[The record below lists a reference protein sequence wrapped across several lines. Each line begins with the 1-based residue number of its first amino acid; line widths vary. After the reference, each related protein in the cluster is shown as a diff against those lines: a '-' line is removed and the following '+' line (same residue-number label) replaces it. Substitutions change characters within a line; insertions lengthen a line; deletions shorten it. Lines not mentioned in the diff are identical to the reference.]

1 MRKNPFFEKY
11 GTPHETIP
19 FHSISITDIEEAI
32 SEGIMNEEYEISAIA
47 NNPEAPTFENTIV
60 AFERS
65 GELLQQA
72 TTVMYNLLSA
82 ETNDEL
88 DALSQR
94 MAPLLSDHNSNIMLN
109 RQLFHRINSV
119 WEQYADKLEGEDRAL
134 LEKTYE
140 AFERSGATLS
150 DEKRQRLRDISAEL
164 SQLSLSFSQNNLKET
179 NAFFLHITTEKDLSG
194 LPEMQIQQAADIAK
208 EKNMSGWVITLQAPS
223 YVPFMTYADSR
234 ELRKQ
239 LYMAYNT
246 KCTHDNNFNNYEI
259 VRRIINLR
267 QEKAKLLGYPTY
279 ADFVLK
285 RRMAENPE
293 KVYDLL
299 NQLIAEY
306 KSPAEKELAD
316 ISEHARCLEGND
328 FVLQP
333 WDYSYYSH
341 KLQMERFA
349 LDSEMLRPYFELSKV
364 KQGIFDLATRLYGIT
379 FLENKD
385 IPVYHPDVSAYEVYD
400 ADHRF
405 LAVLYTDFHPRAG
418 KQGGA
423 WMTSYKEQWKD
434 GMENQRPHVAIVT
447 NFTRPTADKPAL
459 LTLSEVETFLH
470 EFGHALHG
478 IFADTKYSSMSGTN
492 VYWDFVELPSQFME
506 NYAVEKAFLRTFA
519 CHYMTGELI
528 PDELIERIIK
538 SRNFNAAYACMRQVS
553 FGLLDMAY
561 YTLKEEF
568 SSDIQEFEKKAWHKA
583 RLLPDPEETCMTVQF
598 GHIMS
603 GGYAAGYYSYKW
615 AEVLDADAFALF
627 EKNGIFDRETAEKFR
642 NCILSKGGTEHPMAL
657 YKKFRGKEPSI
668 EALLIRNGITRI

>member
-32 SEGIMNEEYEISAIA
+32 SEGIKNEEYEIYAIA

-364 KQGIFDLATRLYGIT
+364 MQGIFDLATRLYGIT

-400 ADHRF
+400 ADHCF

-447 NFTRPTADKPAL
+447 NFTRPTANKPAL

-568 SSDIQEFEKKAWHKA
+568 SSDIQKFEKKAWHKA
-583 RLLPDPEETCMTVQF
+583 RLLPDPEDTCMTVQF

-615 AEVLDADAFALF
+615 AEVLDADAFSLF
-627 EKNGIFDRETAEKFR
+627 VKNGIFDRDTAEKFR

>member
-11 GTPHETIP
+11 STPHETIP
-19 FHSISITDIEEAI
+19 FHLITIADIEKAI
-32 SEGIMNEEYEISAIA
+32 FEGIKNEEYEIAAITK
-47 NNPEAPTFENTIV
+47 NSEEPTFENTIV
-60 AFERS
+60 AFDRS
-65 GELLQQA
+65 GELLQKA
-72 TTVMYNLLSA
+72 TAVMYNLLSA

-88 DALSQR
+88 DALSQK

-109 RQLFHRINSV
+109 KQLFRRINSV
-119 WEQYADKLEGEDRAL
+119 WEHYADKLEGEDRIL

-140 AFERSGATLS
+140 AFERSGAVLPE
-150 DEKRQRLRDISAEL
+150 EKQQRFREISAEL
-164 SQLSLSFSQNNLKET
+164 SQLSLSFSKNNLKET
-179 NAFFLHITTEKDLSG
+179 NSFFLHITAEKDLSG
-194 LPEMQIQQAADIAK
+194 LPGMQIQQAADIAK
-208 EKNMSGWVITLQAPS
+208 EKNMPGWVITLQAPS
-223 YVPFMTYADSR
+223 YIPFMTYADNR
-234 ELRKQ
+234 RLRKQ

-246 KCTHDNNFNNYEI
+246 KCTHDNSFNNYEI

-279 ADFVLK
+279 ADYILK
-285 RRMAENPE
+285 RRMAEKPE

-299 NQLIAEY
+299 NQLITEY

-316 ISEHARCLEGND
+316 IADHAKRLEGND

-341 KLQMERFA
+341 KLQMERFN

-364 KQGIFDLATRLYGIT
+364 KRGIFDLATRLYGIT
-379 FLENKD
+379 FQENKD

-400 ADHRF
+400 ANHCF
-405 LAVLYTDFHPRAG
+405 LAILYTDFHPRTG

-423 WMTSYKEQWKD
+423 WMTTYKEQWKN
-434 GMENQRPHVAIVT
+434 GAKNHRPHVAIVT
-447 NFTRPTADKPAL
+447 NFTLPTENKPAL

-478 IFADTKYSSMSGTN
+478 IFANTKYQSLSGTN
-492 VYWDFVELPSQFME
+492 VFWDFVELPSQFME
-506 NYAVEKAFLRTFA
+506 NYAVEKEFLRTFA
-519 CHYMTGELI
+519 YHYQTGELI
-528 PDELIERIIK
+528 PDELIERIIE

-561 YTLKEEF
+561 YTLKKEF
-568 SSDIQEFEKKAWHKA
+568 SSDIREFEKKAWHEA

-627 EKNGIFDRETAEKFR
+627 KENGIFDRETAEKFR
-642 NCILSKGGTEHPMAL
+642 CCILSKGATEHPMTL

-668 EALLIRNGITRI
+668 EALLTRNGIIRI

>member
-32 SEGIMNEEYEISAIA
+32 SEGIKNEEYEISAIA

-267 QEKAKLLGYPTY
+267 QEKAKLLSYPTY

-447 NFTRPTADKPAL
+447 NFTRPTANKPAL

-561 YTLKEEF
+561 YTLQEEF
-568 SSDIQEFEKKAWHKA
+568 SSDIQKFEKKAWHKA
-583 RLLPDPEETCMTVQF
+583 RLLPDPEDTCMTVQF

-627 EKNGIFDRETAEKFR
+627 VKNGIFDRDTAEKFR
-642 NCILSKGGTEHPMAL
+642 NCILSKGGTEHPMVL

>member
-32 SEGIMNEEYEISAIA
+32 SEGIKNEEYEISAIA

-88 DALSQR
+88 DALSQK

-119 WEQYADKLEGEDRAL
+119 WEQYADKLEEEDRAL

-223 YVPFMTYADSR
+223 YMPFMTYADSR

-364 KQGIFDLATRLYGIT
+364 MQGIFDLATRLYGIT

-400 ADHRF
+400 ADHCF

-447 NFTRPTADKPAL
+447 NFTRPTANKPAL

-519 CHYMTGELI
+519 CHYLTGELI

-568 SSDIQEFEKKAWHKA
+568 SSDIQKFEKKAWHKA

-627 EKNGIFDRETAEKFR
+627 KKNGIFDRDTAEKFR
-642 NCILSKGGTEHPMAL
+642 NCILSKGGTEHPMVL

>member
-32 SEGIMNEEYEISAIA
+32 SEGIKNEEYEIYAIA

-299 NQLIAEY
+299 NQLIVEY
-306 KSPAEKELAD
+306 KSPAEKELSD

-447 NFTRPTADKPAL
+447 NFTRPTANKPAL

-519 CHYMTGELI
+519 CHYLTGELI

-568 SSDIQEFEKKAWHKA
+568 SSDIQKFEKKAWHKA
-583 RLLPDPEETCMTVQF
+583 RLLPDPEDTCMTVQF

-627 EKNGIFDRETAEKFR
+627 KKNGIFDRDTAEKFR
-642 NCILSKGGTEHPMAL
+642 NCILSKGGTEHPMVL

>member
-32 SEGIMNEEYEISAIA
+32 SEGIKNEEYEISAIA

-447 NFTRPTADKPAL
+447 NFTRPTANKPAL

-561 YTLKEEF
+561 YTLQEEF
-568 SSDIQEFEKKAWHKA
+568 SSDIQKFEKKAWHKA
-583 RLLPDPEETCMTVQF
+583 RLLPDPEDTCMTVQF

-627 EKNGIFDRETAEKFR
+627 VKNGIFDRDTAEKFR
-642 NCILSKGGTEHPMAL
+642 NCILSKGGTEHPMVL

>member
-32 SEGIMNEEYEISAIA
+32 SEGIKNEEYEISAIA

-299 NQLIAEY
+299 NQLIVEY
-306 KSPAEKELAD
+306 KSPAEKELSD

-447 NFTRPTADKPAL
+447 NFTRPTANKPAL

-519 CHYMTGELI
+519 CHYLTGELI

-568 SSDIQEFEKKAWHKA
+568 SSDIQKFEKKAWHKA
-583 RLLPDPEETCMTVQF
+583 RLLPDPEDTCMTVQF

-627 EKNGIFDRETAEKFR
+627 KKNGIFDRDTAEKFR
-642 NCILSKGGTEHPMAL
+642 NCILSKGGTEHPMVL

>member
-32 SEGIMNEEYEISAIA
+32 SEGIKNEEYEISAIA

-119 WEQYADKLEGEDRAL
+119 WEQYADKLEGEDRTL

-434 GMENQRPHVAIVT
+434 GMENQRPHVSIVT
-447 NFTRPTADKPAL
+447 NFTRPTANKPAL

-519 CHYMTGELI
+519 CHYLTGELI

-568 SSDIQEFEKKAWHKA
+568 SSDIQKFEKKAWHKA
-583 RLLPDPEETCMTVQF
+583 RLLPDPEDTCMTVQF

-615 AEVLDADAFALF
+615 AEVLDADAFSLF
-627 EKNGIFDRETAEKFR
+627 VKNGIFDRDTAEKFR

>member
-11 GTPHETIP
+11 GTPRETIP

-32 SEGIMNEEYEISAIA
+32 SEGIKNEEYEISAIA

-208 EKNMSGWVITLQAPS
+208 EKNLSGWIITLQAPS

-447 NFTRPTADKPAL
+447 NFTRPTANKPAL

-519 CHYMTGELI
+519 CHYLTGELI

-568 SSDIQEFEKKAWHKA
+568 SSDIQKFEKKAWHKT

-615 AEVLDADAFALF
+615 AEVLDADAFSLF
-627 EKNGIFDRETAEKFR
+627 VKNGIFDRDTAEKFR